1 MLEEITR
8 KNSTRAHLPVFPVP
22 EPGSGMQAGL
32 PEEVRFRVRFAR
44 ARRILSLDCD
54 FLHQNPYGNT
64 RDFIASRSPE
74 GLYYKEEN
82 RNRTRLYAV
91 EGRVS

>member
-54 FLHQNPYGNT
+54 FLHQNPY
-64 RDFIASRSPE
+64 
-74 GLYYKEEN
+74 
-82 RNRTRLYAV
+82 
-91 EGRVS
+91 

>member
-1 MLEEITR
+1 MRIYR
-8 KNSTRAHLPVFPVP
+8 YSPVP

-54 FLHQNPYGNT
+54 FFIKTPMET
-64 RDFIASRSPE
+64 RATSLRPAPRKGFITKKKTGTEHAFTPWRDAFP
-74 GLYYKEEN
+74 
-82 RNRTRLYAV
+82 
-91 EGRVS
+91 